1 MGQLANWLGPA
12 WARLLAGLFVA
23 ALAISLGLVAVV
35 GPERWVISVQLALAW
50 VCLFAVAW
58 ALHVRAAPKDRRR
71 LWLALGPGLVLL
83 AIGVVWPDGVL
94 FLAGVGVGW
103 IVVAQFVLRSRVR
116 MEYQAAIRHL
126 RNSAYDEAAA
136 VMDGLIEAE
145 PDELGHRRFR
155 AEIFRLAG
163 QLDRAIADYQS
174 IVARDPDSPVGLAGL
189 AETHAQSGDFETAR
203 RYAQQA
209 HERDP
214 GQWMGAYNLGLIED
228 RLGLAAEA
236 IQHLERALDLGVPQ
250 SRYRLLTRLWL
261 ARNYARQGEPDA
273 ARAQLDLLREQTAGL
288 RDWQMVFESEQAAAL
303 RGLLEADVR
312 LAQAIIEGEDRL
324 DRLEPA

>member
-1 MGQLANWLGPA
+1 MPV
-12 WARLLAGLFVA
+12 RRGLD
-23 ALAISLGLVAVV
+23 S
-35 GPERWVISVQLALAW
+35 
-50 VCLFAVAW
+50 
-58 ALHVRAAPKDRRR
+58 AAPRRAVR
-71 LWLALGPGLVLL
+71 IGAGCGWRGAGMVLL
-83 AIGVVWPDGVL
+83 AIGLVCPDGVL
-94 FLAGVGVGW
+94 FLAGWVWLDRGGP
-103 IVVAQFVLRSRVR
+103 FVLRQPGGMEYHARSGSAQQRVR
-116 MEYQAAIRHL
+116 RS
-126 RNSAYDEAAA
+126 RTR
-136 VMDGLIEAE
+136 DGWLDRGRS
-145 PDELGHRRFR
+145 DELGHRRFR

-163 QLDRAIADYQS
+163 QLDRAIDDYQS

-189 AETHAQSGDFETAR
+189 AETYAQSGDFETAR

-261 ARNYARQGEPDA
+261 ARNYARQGQPDA

-288 RDWQMVFESEQAAAL
+288 RDWQIVFESAAG
-303 RGLLEADVR
+303 RPQRTCGGGCCWR
-312 LAQAIIEGEDRL
+312 KRSS
-324 DRLEPA
+324 R